1 MLQMCI
7 HNIRLVVVASC
18 FALETHSHM
27 HAYLR
32 VFLLSLLE
40 QTYQTC
46 ETLSAYQRNANL
58 LKPSG
63 GQS

>member
-18 FALETHSHM
+18 YHSHM

-58 LKPSG
+58 LKP
-63 GQS
+63 